1 MAIQVTPKQIGQWLL
16 GIVTTIFLGS
26 IKYSLDNYSKRSEE
40 LKQKVDKVYDY
51 ATNHEIRMKIIEDEV
66 ADHRQRILDLQL
78 AQERLGI
85 QDVKQLQKNNS
96 TSLSEK

>member
-1 MAIQVTPKQIGQWLL
+1 
-16 GIVTTIFLGS
+16 
-26 IKYSLDNYSKRSEE
+26 
-40 LKQKVDKVYDY
+40 
-51 ATNHEIRMKIIEDEV
+51 MKIIEDEV